1 MYGIAITYGVVS
13 LLLLGGF
20 AYLTFKMT
28 SKKWYFYNFYAF
40 LMKFNSQGWSLIF
53 SIGTIVI
60 TFFIL
65 DKEERRKKYKSMSSQ
80 ERQVLIL
87 KKMKA
92 KGIEV
97 GSGVPN
103 KKYDSEE
110 VYELIHIANCF
121 PELREKDN

>member
-1 MYGIAITYGVVS
+1 
-13 LLLLGGF
+13 
-20 AYLTFKMT
+20 
-28 SKKWYFYNFYAF
+28 
-40 LMKFNSQGWSLIF
+40 MKINSQGWSLIF
-53 SIGTIVI
+53 SIGTVVI

-65 DKEERRKKYKSMSSQ
+65 DKEEIRKKYKSMSSQ
-80 ERQVLIL
+80 ERQDLIL

-121 PELREKDN
+121 SELREEDN